1 MIVPNVDEEG
11 VGATEGFAA
20 EIADIFARV
29 AQFPV
34 GVLLVFSQEDLPFIH
49 WCGDLPLA
57 FLFEI

>member
-34 GVLLVFSQEDLPFIH
+34 GVLLVFSHEDLPFIH
-49 WCGDLPLA
+49 W
-57 FLFEI
+57 